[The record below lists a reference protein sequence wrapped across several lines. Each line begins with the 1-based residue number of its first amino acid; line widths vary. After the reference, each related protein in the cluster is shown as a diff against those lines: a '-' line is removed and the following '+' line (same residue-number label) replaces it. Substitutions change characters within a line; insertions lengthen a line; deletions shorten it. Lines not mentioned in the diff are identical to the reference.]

1 MASGRLTLALPPM
14 YSDLQ
19 ACSHVYVWCRCR
31 CIPTSRSVGMLSCKH
46 TVPSPLYSD
55 LQTSHV
61 CCCCRCIPISDHVL
75 MYAATISISRSL
87 SMFSPGLRPPPYL
100 LLNALL
106 RSVYVRCCRRCI
118 PASKHLT
125 YRCIPISDHVL
136 MYAATISIFRSLTM
150 FSPGLPLPPYLLLDA
165 LLRSYQCRSIWL
177 QPNVPTLSDGVAF
190 VRAYLPGDLSGRP
203 PVCPWLQTAVTVRYI
218 QRMCP

>member
-31 CIPTSRSVGMLSCKH
+31 CIPTSRSVGMLSCKR

-55 LQTSHV
+55 LQTSRV
-61 CCCCRCIPISDHVL
+61 CCCCRCIPISDHVIHIPISQHAL
-75 MYAATISISRSL
+75 TWATAAAIFASEC
-87 SMFSPGLRPPPYL
+87 PPPFSIRTVLSPLYSGL
-100 LLNALL
+100 QT
-106 RSVYVRCCRRCI
+106 SHVHCRC
-118 PASKHLT
+118 
-125 YRCIPISDHVL
+125 RCIPISDHVL

-165 LLRSYQCRSIWL
+165 LLRSCQCRSIWL
-177 QPNVPTLSDGVAF
+177 QPNVPTLGHGAAF
-190 VRAYLPGDLSGRP
+190 VRAYLPGDFFGLS
-203 PVCPWLQTAVTVRYI
+203 PVCPWRQAAVVVCYI

>member
-125 YRCIPISDHVL
+125 YTVV
-136 MYAATISIFRSLTM
+136 AAVFRSLIM
-150 FSPGLPLPPYLLLDA
+150 FSCMLPQYPY
-165 LLRSYQCRSIWL
+165 S
-177 QPNVPTLSDGVAF
+177 
-190 VRAYLPGDLSGRP
+190 DLSPCSRLGYR
-203 PVCPWLQTAVTVRYI
+203 CRRI
-218 QRMCP
+218 CF